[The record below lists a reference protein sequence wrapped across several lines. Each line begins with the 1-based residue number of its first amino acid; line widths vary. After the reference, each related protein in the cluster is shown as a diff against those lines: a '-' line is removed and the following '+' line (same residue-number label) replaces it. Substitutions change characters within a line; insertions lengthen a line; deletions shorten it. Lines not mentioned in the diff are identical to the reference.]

1 MLEMEDALYGM
12 YLEAKRVSEDIAA
25 TVEPPRFYR
34 DKAREVELSRRML
47 DSHPI
52 AQAALRTV
60 ERYDT
65 KIGHGL
71 SHVVKVAVDAGAL
84 ILIESAG
91 MTPVEMRDR
100 LVLLAHVAGILH
112 DVKRSEPDH
121 ASRGAEEA
129 RKIIN
134 AYDLSEKE
142 REAVVKAIGNH
153 EAFRTPETLRSPQSQ
168 LISDALYDADKFR
181 WGPDNFTETVWLMVS
196 PHRIP
201 LKVLLEHFLPSLEGI
216 GKVRETFRTVTGREY
231 GPNFI
236 DCGLEIGMRL
246 YAELS
251 GRNWE
256 E

>member
-1 MLEMEDALYGM
+1 MEMEDTLDEM

-25 TVEPPRFYR
+25 AVEPPRFYR
-34 DKAREVELSRRML
+34 EKAREVELSRRLL

-52 AQAALRTV
+52 AQAALRVV

-65 KIGHGL
+65 RMGHGI
-71 SHVVKVAVDAGAL
+71 SHVMKVAVDAGAL

-100 LVLLAHVAGILH
+100 LVLLAHIAGILH
-112 DVKRSEPDH
+112 DIKRSEPNH

-129 RKIIN
+129 GRIMLS
-134 AYDLSEKE
+134 YDLSEKE
-142 REAVVKAIGNH
+142 KEAIVKAIGNH
-153 EAFRTPETLRSPQSQ
+153 EAFRTPEAMRSPQSQ
-168 LISDALYDADKFR
+168 LLSDALYDADKFR

-196 PHRIP
+196 PHKIP

-216 GKVRETFRTVTGREY
+216 GKIRETFRTATGKEY

-251 GRNWE
+251 GRKWE